1 MAKVLILTAGY
12 GEGHNSAAR
21 ALQAAFNERPGIDA
35 ELVDL
40 FALRAPRL
48 NNVSRRGYLKL
59 INTAPKI
66 WSRLYRW
73 LDESPRAPW
82 LFRTLASHRRLLGR
96 IIAEKQPVALVST
109 YPVYAWLLNQL
120 RREGH
125 FFCPHY
131 TVVTDAL
138 TINSLWYRTS
148 SAGWFVTDHDSAA
161 YLRVRGVPAEKVH
174 VSGFPVA
181 LAFADRAAR
190 LVPPEPLPGD
200 GPDKHRAGSS
210 QQRRASPARPRRVL
224 FMINTGRAAAL
235 AITRALLQLPGWHL
249 TITAGRDEN
258 LRREL
263 INLAHGAPAKADIL
277 GWTDRIPELLMTHH
291 VAISKAGGAT
301 TQESIN
307 ALCPLLVSQIVPGQ
321 EEGNYELI
329 RRNDAG
335 ALTETPAGII
345 AALERLFANDA
356 TLWRHWRAN
365 LRRLAQPAAARNI
378 AATVLEDTAPSQPAG
393 DSDPVGAVALTGPG
407 A

>member
-21 ALQAAFNERPGIDA
+21 ALQAAFNERPGVDA

-48 NNVSRRGYLKL
+48 NNVTRRGYLRV
-59 INTAPKI
+59 INGAPRI
-66 WSRLYRW
+66 WSSFYRW
-73 LDESPRAPW
+73 LDESPRASW
-82 LFRTLASHRRLLGR
+82 MMSTLASHRRLLGR
-96 IIAEKQPVALVST
+96 IIAEKEPVAIVST

-120 RREGH
+120 RREGQA
-125 FFCPHY
+125 FCPHY

-138 TINSLWYRTS
+138 TINSLWYRS
-148 SAGWFVTDHDSAA
+148 GSAGWFVTDPDSAA
-161 YLRVRGVPAEKVH
+161 FLTTRGVPAAKVH

-181 LAFADRAAR
+181 LAFADRPAH
-190 LVPPEPLPGD
+190 LQPPETCHLID
-200 GPDKHRAGSS
+200 DM
-210 QQRRASPARPRRVL
+210 SPAASRPRPRVL
-224 FMINTGRAAAL
+224 FMINTGRTRAL
-235 AITRALLQLPGWHL
+235 AIARALLQNPSWQV
-249 TITAGRDEN
+249 TITAGREES

-263 INLAHGAPAKADIL
+263 IALAADAPAKADIL

-307 ALCPLLVSQIVPGQ
+307 ALCPLIVSQVVPGQ

-335 ALTETPAGII
+335 ALAETPEAIV
-345 AALERLFANDA
+345 ATLERLFAHDA
-356 TLWRHWRAN
+356 ALWRHWRAN
-365 LRRLAQPAAARNI
+365 LRHLAQPAAARNI
-378 AATVLEDTAPSQPAG
+378 ASHVLQ
-393 DSDPVGAVALTGPG
+393 SDRQESPVAFEAL
-407 A
+407 AK